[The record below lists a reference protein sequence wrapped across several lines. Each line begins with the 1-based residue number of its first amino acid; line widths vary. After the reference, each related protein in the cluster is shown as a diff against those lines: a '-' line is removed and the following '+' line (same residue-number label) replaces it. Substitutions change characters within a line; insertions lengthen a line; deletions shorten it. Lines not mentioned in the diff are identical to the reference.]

1 MTDRFTPSAEK
12 ALSAALAEARK
23 LGHSYIGTEHLLL
36 GLLSGKNSVAAAV
49 LCARG
54 VSRERTRELIISFEG
69 SGKGSDVSASDMSP
83 RTRRVIEM
91 SAYAAMKDRGGAI
104 GTGHI
109 LTAILNE
116 PECVAVRL
124 IKAQNASSA
133 DIYADMIC
141 ASNTVSEKLGAPKTA
156 KKLPSVILKYGTDL
170 SAAAERGELDPVFGR
185 GGETEAVIRILS
197 RRTKNN
203 PCLIGEPGV
212 GKTAIAEGLA
222 IKIAE
227 GSVPDGFLSKRIAAL
242 DLPLML
248 SGAKYRGEFEE
259 RMKNVIDA
267 ASADPDIILFIDEIH
282 TIVGAGSAEGAVD
295 AANMIKPALS
305 RGRIRVIGATT
316 DAEYRKFI
324 SRDAALERRFTPV
337 RVCEPTADA
346 TESILAGLRGK
357 YEEHHRVVI
366 TDEAISAAVRLS
378 ARCLP
383 ERRFPDKAID
393 ILDEAAARK
402 RLSAKDGPPPELD
415 GHDIA
420 ETVAVKTGM
429 PAAGSGACA
438 FSGLEARLSSEI
450 FGQDGVIAEICPVIR
465 RAFMG
470 FRSGSRPIGSFVFL
484 GAPGTGKTR
493 LAEILADAVF
503 GSSDALIRLDMS
515 EYSES
520 HCVSKLIGSPP
531 GYVGYRDEGALTGRI
546 LSRPRSVVLFD
557 SAECAHPDVFP
568 LIRRI
573 LESGFLD
580 DSSGRR
586 CDFGNSVVIIACT
599 EAAQLT
605 AGFGAASGKAPG
617 GSRLPAGISER
628 ADAVLAFSPISRDTA
643 EKIAEREL
651 DRQVRSLAGFGIKAS
666 VSPGIARRIA
676 GAADV
681 LSGGARAVI
690 NAVRKCAL
698 PDIPADGKIPE
709 SLILTEKDG
718 KTGWFSVTETEILH
732 II

>member
-227 GSVPDGFLSKRIAAL
+227 GSVPDGFLSKRIVAL

-295 AANMIKPALS
+295 AA
-305 RGRIRVIGATT
+305 
-316 DAEYRKFI
+316 
-324 SRDAALERRFTPV
+324 
-337 RVCEPTADA
+337 
-346 TESILAGLRGK
+346 
-357 YEEHHRVVI
+357 EH
-366 TDEAISAAVRLS
+366 D
-378 ARCLP
+378 
-383 ERRFPDKAID
+383 
-393 ILDEAAARK
+393 
-402 RLSAKDGPPPELD
+402 
-415 GHDIA
+415 
-420 ETVAVKTGM
+420 
-429 PAAGSGACA
+429 
-438 FSGLEARLSSEI
+438 
-450 FGQDGVIAEICPVIR
+450 
-465 RAFMG
+465 
-470 FRSGSRPIGSFVFL
+470 
-484 GAPGTGKTR
+484 
-493 LAEILADAVF
+493 
-503 GSSDALIRLDMS
+503 
-515 EYSES
+515 
-520 HCVSKLIGSPP
+520 
-531 GYVGYRDEGALTGRI
+531 
-546 LSRPRSVVLFD
+546 
-557 SAECAHPDVFP
+557 
-568 LIRRI
+568 
-573 LESGFLD
+573 
-580 DSSGRR
+580 
-586 CDFGNSVVIIACT
+586 
-599 EAAQLT
+599 
-605 AGFGAASGKAPG
+605 
-617 GSRLPAGISER
+617 
-628 ADAVLAFSPISRDTA
+628 
-643 EKIAEREL
+643 
-651 DRQVRSLAGFGIKAS
+651 
-666 VSPGIARRIA
+666 
-676 GAADV
+676 
-681 LSGGARAVI
+681 
-690 NAVRKCAL
+690 
-698 PDIPADGKIPE
+698 
-709 SLILTEKDG
+709 
-718 KTGWFSVTETEILH
+718 
-732 II
+732 